1 MLQPYY
7 AYHKEYDGMYSCT
20 IYLPNNAALAVVK
33 PVASLFALK
42 KDDAKTVGAAGTD
55 QVLGGGC

>member
-7 AYHKEYDGMYSCT
+7 AYHKEYDGMDSCT

-55 QVLGGGC
+55 